1 MEQKEIDVEKVL
13 ERNLAIIDEAL
24 EIMKAQAEQ
33 IRILVDEVRAWRAFW
48 YTPGNMERMN
58 PVTEAVAKTNASRIL
73 RVVPGIQGSRIGG

>member
-1 MEQKEIDVEKVL
+1 MEEKEIDVAKVL
-13 ERNLAIIDEAL
+13 ERNSEIIDEAL

-73 RVVPGIQGSRIGG
+73 RDVPGIQGSNIGG